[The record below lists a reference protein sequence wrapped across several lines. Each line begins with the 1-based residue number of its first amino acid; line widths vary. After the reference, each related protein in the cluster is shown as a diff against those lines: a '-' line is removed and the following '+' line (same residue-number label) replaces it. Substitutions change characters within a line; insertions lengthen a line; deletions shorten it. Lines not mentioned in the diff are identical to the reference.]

1 MAGTATSCG
10 GHVALGVLQ
19 PLWWR
24 NKDGIA
30 YLIIDRSYTESKK
43 QDLRPSVSRDLCSRL
58 CLSADDAARPLAFD
72 FRAVVKV
79 LDGWRDLLRGESKS
93 VVAES
98 SKKSRYH
105 HG

>member
-1 MAGTATSCG
+1 M
-10 GHVALGVLQ
+10 
-19 PLWWR
+19 
-24 NKDGIA
+24 N
-30 YLIIDRSYTESKK
+30 RST
-43 QDLRPSVSRDLCSRL
+43 CH
-58 CLSADDAARPLAFD
+58 CLAEASLADDAARPLAFD

-93 VVAES
+93 VVAER

>member
-1 MAGTATSCG
+1 MKEAVTMKLEV
-10 GHVALGVLQ
+10 HIL
-19 PLWWR
+19 
-24 NKDGIA
+24 K
-30 YLIIDRSYTESKK
+30 
-43 QDLRPSVSRDLCSRL
+43 

-79 LDGWRDLLRGESKS
+79 LDGWRDFLRGESKS
-93 VVAES
+93 VVAER